1 LELTNKINLRNSSTP
16 PPPPD
21 PLADDDDRDKFVTVG
36 LAWKSCTGDLDGEFV
51 LFEGNS
57 LRLSLSED
65 GGDGWWYTS
74 CASGGS

>member
-36 LAWKSCTGDLDGEFV
+36 LA
-51 LFEGNS
+51 
-57 LRLSLSED
+57 
-65 GGDGWWYTS
+65 
-74 CASGGS
+74 